1 MRVTDK
7 VVYRQSIYDVSKIRA
22 ELFKLQRQG
31 STGKQFHSI
40 EEDPTSAER
49 IRMLQEAKQATL
61 HYKDNITRSRTQLSA
76 ADAALDEA
84 TNIVIRAKELA
95 ISASTATI
103 SAEQR
108 TIIGQEVQ
116 SLYESMLTA
125 ANTRAAGEYIFGG
138 FLTNQRPFMDDGTFI
153 GNDGSKRV
161 DVGPNSQ
168 IEVNV
173 SGADA
178 FTAAGGLDIFTE
190 LDNLRIALE
199 TNDLNGI
206 RAGIDSMEQALTQIS
221 SARTDVG
228 LKLNRLDVASSV
240 RDRLEDSI
248 SYEESQYI
256 DIDSVKT
263 YMQLNATT
271 SALQSAIEVSQK
283 VTNTSIL
290 SM

>member
-7 VVYRQSIYDVSKIRA
+7 VVYRQSIYDVTKIRT

-31 STGKQFHSI
+31 ATGKQFHAI

-49 IRMLQEAKQATL
+49 IRMLQEAKQATF
-61 HYKDNITRSRTQLSA
+61 HYADNITRSRTQLSA
-76 ADAALDEA
+76 ADSALDEA
-84 TNIVIRAKELA
+84 TNIIIRAKELA
-95 ISASTATI
+95 IAAATETV

-108 TIIGQEVQ
+108 TIISQEVD
-116 SLYESMLTA
+116 SLHESMVTA

-138 FLTNQRPFMDDGTFI
+138 FLTDQQPFLADGTFI
-153 GNDGSKRV
+153 GNNGSKEV
-161 DVGPNSQ
+161 DVGPNSR
-168 IEVNV
+168 IEVNI

-178 FTAAGGLDIFTE
+178 FTAAGGLDLFVE
-190 LDNLRIALE
+190 LQNLRDALA
-199 TNDLNGI
+199 TNNLAGI
-206 RAGIDSMEQALTQIS
+206 RTGIDNMEQSLTQIS

-228 LKLNRLDVASSV
+228 LKLNRLDVASAV

-256 DIDSVKT
+256 DADSVEVFT
-263 YMQLNATT
+263 QLNATT
-271 SALQSAIEVSQK
+271 SALQSAIQVSQK
-283 VTNTSIL
+283 VSNTSIL